1 MSEHIGR
8 VASVL
13 FGVIGVCCLA
23 VAAALF
29 AMWVMDGGGYRAAW
43 LEGLAALVLGACGAA
58 LLRFGHALRKLP
70 DQGSVANPAPP
81 A

>member
-1 MSEHIGR
+1 MSRHIGR
-8 VASVL
+8 AASVVL
-13 FGVIGVCCLA
+13 GVIGVCCLA

-43 LEGLAALVLGACGAA
+43 PEGLSALVLGACGAA
-58 LLRFGHALRKLP
+58 LLLVGHALRKLP
-70 DQGSVANPAPP
+70 DQGSVATPTPP